1 MKKKPTKKCTNCKKT
16 IYRGEYCTA
25 CSKANFDKKRTKQ
38 RQEVRTAQQVMQHD
52 GQLQTLQIEGN
63 PIKEEKKEEAAPQEK
78 SYSCSS
84 CGKDVSKNIGFCPH
98 CGKELDW
105 SGLL

>member
-1 MKKKPTKKCTNCKKT
+1 MKKKPTKKCANCKKT

-38 RQEVRTAQQVMQHD
+38 RQEVRTAQQVMAHD
-52 GQLQTLQIEGN
+52 GQLHTLEIEGN
-63 PIKEEKKEEAAPQEK
+63 PIKEEKKEEAAPQEQNYTCSK
-78 SYSCSS
+78 CQKDIKKGDASCAS
-84 CGKDVSKNIGFCPH
+84 CGT
-98 CGKELDW
+98 ELDW